1 MPTSVQD
8 TITFNAGEVIL
19 YPGVP
24 GPKDQLYRVREGL
37 VRLQSVDEEGNSL
50 TLRFARPG
58 EFFGEEAI
66 SGDERAYYAEAV
78 TLTRVDTLS
87 PKELTVEE
95 NGQLIGHLVTALSQ
109 TYRTIQ
115 RLSGQRLKNR
125 IAATLLDLVQT
136 PLAYKETSGSMGVK
150 ATHDEIASAVGSVR
164 ETVTKVIGELSR
176 EGYIRSGYGKLVLQ
190 NMQGLEDLA
199 QKAA

>member
-95 NGQLIGHLVTALSQ
+95 TGQLIGHLVTALSQ
-109 TYRTIQ
+109 TY
-115 RLSGQRLKNR
+115 
-125 IAATLLDLVQT
+125 
-136 PLAYKETSGSMGVK
+136 
-150 ATHDEIASAVGSVR
+150 
-164 ETVTKVIGELSR
+164 
-176 EGYIRSGYGKLVLQ
+176 
-190 NMQGLEDLA
+190 
-199 QKAA
+199 